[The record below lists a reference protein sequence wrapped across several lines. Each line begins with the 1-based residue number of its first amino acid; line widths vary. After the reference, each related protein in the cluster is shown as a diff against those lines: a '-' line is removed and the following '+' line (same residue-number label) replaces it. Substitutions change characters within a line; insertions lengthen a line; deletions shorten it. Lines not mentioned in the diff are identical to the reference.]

1 MNKGI
6 HLPLG
11 IKMISKIINWFKPD
25 PAIDPVPK
33 KTIDKL
39 YKHNRWRVLEST
51 FLGYAMFY
59 LVRNNFST
67 VAKDIEGALGYD
79 YNMIGNILALSA
91 IAYGIGKFLNG
102 SMSDRSNPRKFMA
115 FGLLLT
121 GLINFAFG
129 SVQSYGVHL
138 FLWTLN
144 GFVQGMG
151 WPPCGRSLGHWF
163 SIKERGS
170 VFAIWN
176 VAHNIGGGVA
186 GILAAYATI
195 HFGGWQAAF
204 YFPGAIALIGSF
216 YLFKRLRD
224 TPQSIG
230 LPPIEEY
237 TDTYAEGELNKNNRE
252 KELTTKEL
260 FVDQILFN
268 KYLWLFASA
277 NLFVYIVRYSM
288 LDWGPIYLREV
299 KGASLAG
306 GGIAILILE
315 FGGIPSTILMG
326 WLSDKIGGRR
336 GMVSLLCMIPIFF
349 AFFVIYL
356 NPAGYLWIDMT
367 MLALVG
373 FFIYPPVMLLGVAAL
388 DLTSKKAVG
397 TAAGFVGLLGYIGRT
412 IQAKGFG
419 WMADYFGD
427 LYGKQTSWDIIIL
440 SILGCTLISIFL
452 LAFTWKIKP
461 KA

>member
-1 MNKGI
+1 
-6 HLPLG
+6 
-11 IKMISKIINWFKPD
+11 MIAKIFNWFKPD
-25 PAIDPVPK
+25 PAIERVPQGEV
-33 KTIDKL
+33 DHL
-39 YKHNRWRVLEST
+39 YKSNRWRVLEST

-59 LVRNNFST
+59 LVRNNLST

-91 IAYGIGKFLNG
+91 IAYGLGKFLNG
-102 SMSDRSNPRKFMA
+102 SLSDRSNPRKFMA
-115 FGLLLT
+115 LGLLLT
-121 GLINFAFG
+121 GLLNFAFG
-129 SVQSYGVHL
+129 SVQSYGIHL

-163 SIKERGS
+163 NIKERGT

-176 VAHNIGGGVA
+176 VAHNIGGGLA
-186 GILAAYATI
+186 GIIAAYATI
-195 HFGGWQAAF
+195 QYGGWQAAF
-204 YFPGAIALIGSF
+204 YVPGTIALIGSF
-216 YLFKRLRD
+216 YLFSRLRD

-237 TDTYAEGELNKNNRE
+237 SNTYPEGDENNIDRERELS
-252 KELTTKEL
+252 TKEL
-260 FVDQILFN
+260 FVNHIFRN
-268 KYLWLFASA
+268 KFLWLFAIA

-288 LDWGPIYLREV
+288 LDWGPTYLREV
-299 KGASLAG
+299 KDATLEG
-306 GGIAILILE
+306 GGIAILVLE

-326 WLSDKIGGRR
+326 WLSDKVGGRR

-349 AFFVIYL
+349 AFLVIYL
-356 NPAGYLWIDMT
+356 NPPGNLWIDFT
-367 MLALVG
+367 MLAVVG
-373 FFIYPPVMLLGVAAL
+373 FFVYPPVMLLGVAAL

-397 TAAGFVGLLGYIGRT
+397 TAAGFVGLFGYIGRT

-419 WMADYFGD
+419 WMADYFGN

-440 SILGCTLISIFL
+440 SILGSTIIAILL

>member
-1 MNKGI
+1 MF
-6 HLPLG
+6 
-11 IKMISKIINWFKPD
+11 SKILNWFKPD
-25 PAIDPVPK
+25 PAIEPVPK
-33 KTIDKL
+33 KAIDKL
-39 YKHNRWRVLEST
+39 YKLNRWRVLEST

-67 VAKDIEGALGYD
+67 VAKDMEGALGYN
-79 YNMIGNILALSA
+79 YNMIGNILAFSA
-91 IAYGIGKFLNG
+91 IAYGIGKFING

-129 SVQSYGVHL
+129 SVQIYGVHL

-170 VFAIWN
+170 IFAIWN

-195 HFGGWQAAF
+195 HYGGWQAAF

-224 TPQSIG
+224 TPQSVG
-230 LPPIEEY
+230 LPAIEEY
-237 TDTYAEGELNKNNRE
+237 TDTYAEGELNKNKRE

-288 LDWGPIYLREV
+288 LDWGPIYLREI
-299 KGASLAG
+299 KGATLAG

-367 MLALVG
+367 MLAVIG

-397 TAAGFVGLLGYIGRT
+397 TAAGFVGLLGYTGRT

>member
-1 MNKGI
+1 M
-6 HLPLG
+6 LV
-11 IKMISKIINWFKPD
+11 KIINWFKPD
-25 PAIDPVPK
+25 AAIDRVSNDK
-33 KTIDKL
+33 VDKL
-39 YKHNRWRVLEST
+39 YKLNRWRVLEST
-51 FLGYAMFY
+51 FIGYAIFY
-59 LVRNNFST
+59 LVRNNLST

-79 YNMIGNILALSA
+79 HNMIGNILALSA

-102 SMSDRSNPRKFMA
+102 SLSDRSNPRKFMA

-121 GLINFAFG
+121 ALINFAFG
-129 SVQSYGVHL
+129 SVQSYTLHL

-151 WPPCGRSLGHWF
+151 WPPCGRSIGHWF
-163 SIKERGS
+163 SIKERGT

-176 VAHNIGGGVA
+176 VAHNIGGGLA
-186 GILAAYATI
+186 GIIAAYATI
-195 HFGGWQAAF
+195 YFAGWHAAF
-204 YFPGAIALIGSF
+204 YVPGFIALIGSF

-237 TDTYAEGELNKNNRE
+237 TNTYAEGEKDKGLRE
-252 KELTTKEL
+252 IELSTKEL
-260 FVDQILFN
+260 FVNHILRN
-268 KYLWLFASA
+268 KYLWLFAIA

-288 LDWGPIYLREV
+288 LDWGPTYLREV
-299 KGASLAG
+299 KNATLGTG
-306 GGIAILILE
+306 GVAILILE

-326 WLSDKIGGRR
+326 WLSDKVGGRR

-349 AFFVIYL
+349 AFLVIYL
-356 NPAGYLWIDMT
+356 NPPGNLWIDMT
-367 MLALVG
+367 MLAVVG

-397 TAAGFVGLLGYIGRT
+397 TAAGFVGLFGYIGRT

-419 WMADYFGD
+419 WMADHFGN

-440 SILGCTLISIFL
+440 SILVSTVIAIIL